1 MKTTT
6 GVCISRAH
14 GALECVS
21 LTVLTGAFVVDEIDE
36 NVGGVTCREKSGA
49 GHHKQRQLLHCR
61 KRSGHHAAHYRANV
75 SHSAQHSTLAALA
88 LTCVA
93 LTVLRRLIGNF
104 AQKAAHGCIIGSAV
118 RHAGRRFADLA
129 VPQKQSLLQLPSYR
143 QRVLQHG
150 RRGRR
155 TQSDL
160 DMQSCAE

>member
-49 GHHKQRQLLHCR
+49 GHHKQRQLLHYR
-61 KRSGHHAAHYRANV
+61 KRSGHHATHYRANV

-93 LTVLRRLIGNF
+93 LF